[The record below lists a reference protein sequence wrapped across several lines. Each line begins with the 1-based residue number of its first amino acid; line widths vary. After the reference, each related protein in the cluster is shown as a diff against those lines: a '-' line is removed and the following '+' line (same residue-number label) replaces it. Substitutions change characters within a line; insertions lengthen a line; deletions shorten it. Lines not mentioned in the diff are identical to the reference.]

1 MGFWQGMNE
10 GLTYVLDKK
19 AAKESEEQDRAFKTK
34 MYQDQLRSER
44 QGKLFDILVSKGAA
58 ASTITDSS
66 HEISVLKQLGASD
79 EVLAEAAGY
88 GGESLQ
94 KAIDIIQ
101 ANKAAVENTPVEFGT
116 TEVDV
121 LLSGAIKTTFEG
133 KEPDYD
139 LAASIYGINP
149 KDLDKPVEGAEGMTY
164 RDLVRVALT
173 PQDTQK
179 VTFLNETVGK
189 PLTGP
194 EVTNI
199 LTGAKDSLG
208 DSIKSE
214 IVATSRV
221 ASIFAA
227 KASAGTL
234 TEDEKRERDRIS
246 ARMESLAVA
255 EEDLK
260 KGSVTTAIQLV
271 GGKAILPLLQA
282 NSAAVSYNFGQ
293 GWGPSIQEY
302 TFNSAEEVQQA
313 VKDYKVF
320 EGDLVI
326 VGGKVLTVRKM
337 ARTQ

>member
-44 QGKLFDILVSKGAA
+44 QGKLFDMLVSRGAT

-88 GGESLQ
+88 GGDSLQ

-101 ANKAAVENTPVEFGT
+101 ANKAAVENTPLEFGT
-116 TEVDV
+116 TQVDA
-121 LLSGAIKTTFEG
+121 LLSSAVKTTFEG
-133 KEPDYD
+133 KEPDYA

-149 KDLDKPVEGAEGMTY
+149 EDLDKPVEGAEGMTY
-164 RDLVRVALT
+164 RDLVRGALT

-189 PLTGP
+189 PLTGT

-199 LTGAKDSLG
+199 LTGAKDGLEDSL
-208 DSIKSE
+208 KAE

-221 ASIFAA
+221 ASNFADLA
-227 KASAGTL
+227 TARTL
-234 TEDEKRERDRIS
+234 TEVERNRSNSINE
-246 ARMESLAVA
+246 RMKALAEA
-255 EEDLK
+255 EENLK
-260 KGSVTTAIQLV
+260 RGSVTAAIQLV
-271 GGKAILPLLQA
+271 GGKAILPLLQT
-282 NSAAVSYNFGQ
+282 NSAAINYNFGQ

-302 TFNSAEEVQQA
+302 TFNSAEEVEQA
-313 VKDYKVF
+313 VADYKVF

-326 VGGKVLTVRKM
+326 VDGKVRTVRNR
-337 ARTQ
+337 ARSQ

>member
-44 QGKLFDILVSKGAA
+44 QGKLFDILVSKGAT

-88 GGESLQ
+88 GGDSLQ
-94 KAIDIIQ
+94 KAIEIIQ
-101 ANKAAVENTPVEFGT
+101 ANKAAVEGTPLEFGT
-116 TEVDV
+116 TQVDA
-121 LLSGAIKTTFEG
+121 LLSTAVKTTFEG
-133 KEPDYD
+133 KEPDYA

-149 KDLDKPVEGAEGMTY
+149 EDLDKPVEGAEGMTY
-164 RDLVRVALT
+164 RGLLKGALT
-173 PQDTQK
+173 PEDAQK
-179 VTFLNETVGK
+179 VTFLDETVGK
-189 PLTGP
+189 PLTGDD
-194 EVTNI
+194 VNNI
-199 LTGAKDSLG
+199 LSGAKDSLG
-208 DSIKSE
+208 DSLKSE

-234 TEDEKRERDRIS
+234 TEDEKTQRDLINEKMK
-246 ARMESLAVA
+246 ALAVA

-260 KGSVTTAIQLV
+260 NGSVTTAIQQV
-271 GGKAILPLLQA
+271 GGKAILPLLQT

-313 VKDYKVF
+313 VKEYKVF

-326 VGGKVLTVRKM
+326 VDGKVLTVRNM

>member
-44 QGKLFDILVSKGAA
+44 QGKLFDILVSKGAT

-88 GGESLQ
+88 GGDSLQ
-94 KAIDIIQ
+94 KAIEIIQ
-101 ANKAAVENTPVEFGT
+101 ANKAAVEGTPLEFGT
-116 TEVDV
+116 TQVDA
-121 LLSGAIKTTFEG
+121 LLSTAVKTTFEG
-133 KEPDYD
+133 KEPDYA

-149 KDLDKPVEGAEGMTY
+149 EDLDKPVEGAEGMTY
-164 RDLVRVALT
+164 RGLLKGALT
-173 PQDTQK
+173 PEDAQK
-179 VTFLNETVGK
+179 VTFLDETVGK
-189 PLTGP
+189 PLTDDD
-194 EVTNI
+194 VSNI
-199 LTGAKDSLG
+199 LSGAKEGLEDSL
-208 DSIKSE
+208 KAE

-221 ASIFAA
+221 ASNFAA

-234 TEDEKRERDRIS
+234 TEDEKTQRDLNNERMK
-246 ARMESLAVA
+246 ALAVA

-260 KGSVTTAIQLV
+260 RGSVTAATQLV
-271 GGKAILPLLQA
+271 GGKAILPFLQT
-282 NSAAVSYNFGQ
+282 NSAALNYNFGQ
-293 GWGPSIQEY
+293 GWGTSLQEL
-302 TFNSAEEVQQA
+302 TFNSAEEVEQA
-313 VKDYKVF
+313 VKDFKVF

-326 VGGKVLTVRKM
+326 VDGKVRTVRNR
-337 ARTQ
+337 ARSQ